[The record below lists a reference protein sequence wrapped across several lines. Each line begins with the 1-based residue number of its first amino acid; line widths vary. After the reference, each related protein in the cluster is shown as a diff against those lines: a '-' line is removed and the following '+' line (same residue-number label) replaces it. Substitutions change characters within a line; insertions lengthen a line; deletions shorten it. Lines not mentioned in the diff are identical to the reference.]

1 MFLYKRNN
9 RTIIVKKNQ
18 QNLSHL
24 AKRRFMHPELKAHP
38 EYFKKEIVQLSENVY
53 QAFGFAA
60 SNVYMVIG
68 VDGIIIIDTSETT
81 TAAKNIL
88 AEFRKITALPVKAII
103 LTHSHRD
110 HVSGASVFAE
120 DVNPEILASDKSSED
135 PLIVATE
142 HPRAT
147 RAMQMRT
154 KRQFGIGLSYPEEI
168 IGIGVGPGDRPLK
181 GMGEGILKPTRKIA
195 EGGETFELCGVSLQ
209 LIMAPGETPDHM
221 VVWYPEKKILFSGD
235 NFYRSFPNLYAIRGT
250 EYRDFDTWAN
260 TMDLLLSFKPEVLAP
275 GHTKAIFGFENI
287 TLVLSDYRDAI
298 RHVVNETRNGM
309 DAGLTIDDL
318 AHSVKLPENLA
329 NKPHLREYYG
339 RVDFA
344 VRAYF
349 VGTMGWFDGN
359 PTSLGS
365 LSPRGEAERFIKLV
379 GGPDRVKDEI
389 NKARSK
395 GDYQWAL
402 QLIDRLIYSSEETND
417 LEKLKANILRQHAV
431 SQINCP
437 TRHYYIQ
444 CAKELENK

>member
-1 MFLYKRNN
+1 
-9 RTIIVKKNQ
+9 
-18 QNLSHL
+18 
-24 AKRRFMHPELKAHP
+24 MHPELKEHP
-38 EYFKKEIVQLSENVY
+38 DYFKKEIVQLGENVY

-88 AEFRKITALPVKAII
+88 AEFRKITDLPVKAII

-120 DVNPEILASDKSSED
+120 GENPEILASDKSSED

-181 GMGEGILKPTRKIA
+181 GMGEGILKPSRKIA
-195 EGGETFELCGVSLQ
+195 EDGETVELCGVSLQ

-275 GHTKAIFGFENI
+275 GHTKAIFGFQNI
-287 TLVLSDYRDAI
+287 TTVLGDYRDAI

-359 PTSLGS
+359 PTSLSS
-365 LSPRGEAERFIKLV
+365 LSPRDEAERFIKLA
-379 GGPDRVKDEI
+379 GGPDKVKNEV
-389 NKARSK
+389 NKARST

-402 QLIDRLIYSSEETND
+402 QLIDRLICSTEDTND
-417 LEKLKANILRQHAV
+417 LDKLKAKILRQHAV

>member
-1 MFLYKRNN
+1 
-9 RTIIVKKNQ
+9 
-18 QNLSHL
+18 
-24 AKRRFMHPELKAHP
+24 MHPELKDHP
-38 EYFKKEIVQLSENVY
+38 DYFKKEIVQLGENVY

-88 AEFRKITALPVKAII
+88 AEFRKITGLPVKAII

-120 DVNPEILASDKSSED
+120 GENPEILASDKSSED

-181 GMGEGILKPTRKIA
+181 GMGEGILKPSRKIA
-195 EGGETFELCGVSLQ
+195 EDGETVELCGVSLQ

-275 GHTKAIFGFENI
+275 GHTKAIFGFQNI
-287 TLVLSDYRDAI
+287 TAVLGDYRDAI

-359 PTSLGS
+359 PTSLS
-365 LSPRGEAERFIKLV
+365 PLSPRDEAERFIKLA
-379 GGPDRVKDEI
+379 GGPDKVKSEV

-402 QLIDRLIYSSEETND
+402 QLIDRLICSTEDTND
-417 LEKLKANILRQHAV
+417 LNKLKAKILRQHAV

-444 CAKELENK
+444 CAKELESK

>member
-1 MFLYKRNN
+1 
-9 RTIIVKKNQ
+9 
-18 QNLSHL
+18 
-24 AKRRFMHPELKAHP
+24 MHPELKEHP
-38 EYFKKEIVQLSENVY
+38 DYFKKEIVQLGENVY

-88 AEFRKITALPVKAII
+88 AEFRKITSLPVKAII

-120 DVNPEILASDKSSED
+120 GENPEILASDKSSED

-181 GMGEGILKPTRKIA
+181 GMGEGILKPSRKIA
-195 EGGETFELCGVSLQ
+195 EDGETVELCGVSLQ

-221 VVWYPEKKILFSGD
+221 VVWYPEKRILFSGD

-275 GHTKAIFGFENI
+275 GHTKAIFGFQNI
-287 TLVLSDYRDAI
+287 TAVLGDYRDAI

-359 PTSLGS
+359 PTSLSS
-365 LSPRGEAERFIKLV
+365 LSPRDEAERFIKLA
-379 GGPDRVKDEI
+379 GGPDKVKNEV

-402 QLIDRLIYSSEETND
+402 QLIDRLICSTEDTND
-417 LEKLKANILRQHAV
+417 LDKLKAKILRQHAV

>member
-1 MFLYKRNN
+1 
-9 RTIIVKKNQ
+9 
-18 QNLSHL
+18 
-24 AKRRFMHPELKAHP
+24 MHPELKEHP
-38 EYFKKEIVQLSENVY
+38 DYFKKEIVQLGENVY

-88 AEFRKITALPVKAII
+88 AEFRKITDLPVKAII

-120 DVNPEILASDKSSED
+120 GENPEILASDKSSED

-181 GMGEGILKPTRKIA
+181 GMGEGILKPSRKIA
-195 EGGETFELCGVSLQ
+195 EDGETVELCGVSLQ

-287 TLVLSDYRDAI
+287 AAVLGDYRDAI

-359 PTSLGS
+359 PTSLGQ
-365 LSPRGEAERFIKLV
+365 LSARDEAERFIKLA
-379 GGPDRVKDEI
+379 GGPEKVSNDI
-389 NKARSK
+389 QKAKSN
-395 GDYQWAL
+395 GDFQWAL
-402 QLIDRLIYSSEETND
+402 QLVDRLISCGHETI
-417 LEKLKANILRQHAV
+417 KSKKIKAALLREHAV
-431 SQINCP
+431 EQINCP

-444 CAKELENK
+444 CAKELDQESNNLI

>member
-1 MFLYKRNN
+1 
-9 RTIIVKKNQ
+9 
-18 QNLSHL
+18 
-24 AKRRFMHPELKAHP
+24 MHPELKDHP
-38 EYFKKEIVQLSENVY
+38 DYFKKEIVQLGENVY

-88 AEFRKITALPVKAII
+88 AEFRKITGLPVKAII

-120 DVNPEILASDKSSED
+120 GENPEILASDKSSED

-181 GMGEGILKPTRKIA
+181 GMGEGILKPSRKIA
-195 EGGETFELCGVSLQ
+195 EDGETVELCGVSLQ

-275 GHTKAIFGFENI
+275 GHTKAIFGFQNI
-287 TLVLSDYRDAI
+287 TAVLGDYRDAI

-359 PTSLGS
+359 PTSLS
-365 LSPRGEAERFIKLV
+365 PLSPRDEAERFIKLA
-379 GGPDRVKDEI
+379 GGPDKVKNEV

-402 QLIDRLIYSSEETND
+402 QLIDRLICSTEDTND
-417 LEKLKANILRQHAV
+417 LNKLKAKILRQHAV

>member
-1 MFLYKRNN
+1 
-9 RTIIVKKNQ
+9 
-18 QNLSHL
+18 
-24 AKRRFMHPELKAHP
+24 MHPELKEHP
-38 EYFKKEIVQLSENVY
+38 DYFKKGIVQLGENVY

-88 AEFRKITALPVKAII
+88 AEFRKITSLPVKAII

-120 DVNPEILASDKSSED
+120 GENPEILASDKSSED

-181 GMGEGILKPTRKIA
+181 GMGEGILKPSRKIA
-195 EGGETFELCGVSLQ
+195 EDGETVELCGVSLQ

-275 GHTKAIFGFENI
+275 GHTKAVFGFENI
-287 TLVLSDYRDAI
+287 TTVLGDYRDAI

-359 PTSLGS
+359 PTSLSS
-365 LSPRGEAERFIKLV
+365 LSPRDEAERFIKLA
-379 GGPDRVKDEI
+379 GGPDKVKNEV

-402 QLIDRLIYSSEETND
+402 QLIDRLICSTEDTND
-417 LEKLKANILRQHAV
+417 LDKLKAKILRQHAV

>member
-1 MFLYKRNN
+1 
-9 RTIIVKKNQ
+9 
-18 QNLSHL
+18 
-24 AKRRFMHPELKAHP
+24 MHPELKEHP
-38 EYFKKEIVQLSENVY
+38 DYFKKEIVQLGENVY

-88 AEFRKITALPVKAII
+88 AEFRKITDLPVKAII

-120 DVNPEILASDKSSED
+120 GENPEILASDKSSED

-181 GMGEGILKPTRKIA
+181 GMGEGILKPSRKIA
-195 EGGETFELCGVSLQ
+195 EDGETVQLCGVSLQ

-275 GHTKAIFGFENI
+275 GHTKAIFGFQNI
-287 TLVLSDYRDAI
+287 TAVLGDYRDAI

-359 PTSLGS
+359 PTSLSS
-365 LSPRGEAERFIKLV
+365 LSPRDEAERFIKLA
-379 GGPDRVKDEI
+379 GGPDKVKNEV

-402 QLIDRLIYSSEETND
+402 QLIDRLIFSTEDTND
-417 LEKLKANILRQHAV
+417 LDKLKAKILRQHAV

>member
-1 MFLYKRNN
+1 
-9 RTIIVKKNQ
+9 
-18 QNLSHL
+18 
-24 AKRRFMHPELKAHP
+24 MHPELKEHP
-38 EYFKKEIVQLSENVY
+38 DYFKKEIVQLGENVY

-88 AEFRKITALPVKAII
+88 AEFRKITDLPVKAII

-120 DVNPEILASDKSSED
+120 GENPEILASDKSSED

-181 GMGEGILKPTRKIA
+181 GMGEGILKPSRKIA
-195 EGGETFELCGVSLQ
+195 EDGETVELCGVSLQ

-287 TLVLSDYRDAI
+287 TAVLGDYRDAI

-309 DAGLTIDDL
+309 DAGFTIDDL

-359 PTSLGS
+359 PTSLSS
-365 LSPRGEAERFIKLV
+365 LSPRDEAERFIKLA
-379 GGPDRVKDEI
+379 GGPDKVKNEV

-402 QLIDRLIYSSEETND
+402 QLIDRLICSTEDTND
-417 LEKLKANILRQHAV
+417 LDKLKAKILRQHAV

>member
-1 MFLYKRNN
+1 
-9 RTIIVKKNQ
+9 
-18 QNLSHL
+18 
-24 AKRRFMHPELKAHP
+24 MHPELKEHP
-38 EYFKKEIVQLSENVY
+38 DYFKKEIVQLGENVY

-88 AEFRKITALPVKAII
+88 AEFRKITGLPVKAII

-120 DVNPEILASDKSSED
+120 GENPEILASDKSSED

-181 GMGEGILKPTRKIA
+181 GMGEGILKPSRKIA
-195 EGGETFELCGVSLQ
+195 EDGETVELCGVSLQ

-287 TLVLSDYRDAI
+287 TAVLGDYRDAI

-359 PTSLGS
+359 PTSLSS
-365 LSPRGEAERFIKLV
+365 LSPRDEAERFIKLA
-379 GGPDRVKDEI
+379 GGPDKVKSEV

-402 QLIDRLIYSSEETND
+402 QLIDRLICSTEDTND
-417 LEKLKANILRQHAV
+417 LDKLKAKILRQHAV

-444 CAKELENK
+444 CAKELESK

>member
-1 MFLYKRNN
+1 
-9 RTIIVKKNQ
+9 
-18 QNLSHL
+18 
-24 AKRRFMHPELKAHP
+24 MHPELKEHP
-38 EYFKKEIVQLSENVY
+38 DYFKKEIVQLGENVY

-88 AEFRKITALPVKAII
+88 AEFRKITSLPVKAII

-120 DVNPEILASDKSSED
+120 GENPEILASDKSSED

-181 GMGEGILKPTRKIA
+181 GMGEGILKPSRKIA
-195 EGGETFELCGVSLQ
+195 EDGETVQLCGVSLQ

-287 TLVLSDYRDAI
+287 TTVLGDYRDAI

-318 AHSVKLPENLA
+318 AHSVKLPKNLA
-329 NKPHLREYYG
+329 NKPYLREYYG

-359 PTSLGS
+359 PTSL
-365 LSPRGEAERFIKLV
+365 SPMSPIDEAERFIKLA
-379 GGPDRVKDEI
+379 GGPDKVKNEV

-402 QLIDRLIYSSEETND
+402 QLIDRLICSTEDTND
-417 LEKLKANILRQHAV
+417 LDKLKAKILRQHAV